1 VVSAKAEMNAGERPQ
16 VISGQVRL
24 SSPRGAITFNSEGSF
39 PPWDRVIPE
48 GHDITVHAGIEELIA
63 MLKPIPII
71 ENIHRAGFKKH
82 RETLLVFSPLLG
94 GLKTMSVLGI
104 TQAVHQVSSS
114 DVQFMGQFPYEGSL
128 MYNASKGLVADID
141 GNFMVDALKAF
152 RSGGASSVEMKLTED
167 TNPLLD
173 PIKIESSGNGGIR
186 MIEVFQPYDVELI
199 PGMLEMLPYYC
210 EHSASRQ

>member
-1 VVSAKAEMNAGERPQ
+1 
-16 VISGQVRL
+16 
-24 SSPRGAITFNSEGSF
+24 
-39 PPWDRVIPE
+39 
-48 GHDITVHAGIEELIA
+48 
-63 MLKPIPII
+63 
-71 ENIHRAGFKKH
+71 
-82 RETLLVFSPLLG
+82 
-94 GLKTMSVLGI
+94 MSVLGI

-128 MYNASKGLVADID
+128 MYNASKGLVADVD